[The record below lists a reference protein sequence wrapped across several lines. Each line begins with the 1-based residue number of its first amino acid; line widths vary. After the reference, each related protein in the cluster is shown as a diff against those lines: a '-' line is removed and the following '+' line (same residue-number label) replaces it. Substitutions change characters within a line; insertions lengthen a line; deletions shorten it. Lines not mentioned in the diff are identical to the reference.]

1 MFGYSNWFLISV
13 YWIMMKIFFEI
24 CMFLV
29 YCKIEVVFRCK
40 LGGVFILI

>member
-1 MFGYSNWFLISV
+1 MFGYSNWLLISV

-29 YCKIEVVFRCK
+29 YCNIEVVLRFK